1 MRKTAKF
8 TTALITAA
16 AIGLTSVT
24 AASATPEAGA
34 AEGNDDCGSAHVS
47 QETSGADRDT
57 VEEGELKKLNADI
70 EAAGGKTLPEGTIE
84 YGFNDKGDAV
94 AVDADGKETVLD
106 SAASMESQLSSP
118 ETQTLAAEKAGD
130 KGVLSGAAASI
141 AGCVGGVVGY
151 DAILSILEKRVSY
164 WALVK
169 FLGGK
174 IGPGL
179 AISCIAG
186 AGGGLATYMGW

>member
-1 MRKTAKF
+1 MRKVAKF
-8 TTALITAA
+8 TTAVITAA
-16 AIGLTSVT
+16 AIGLTSAT
-24 AASATPEAGA
+24 AASAAPESSAGD
-34 AEGNDDCGSAHVS
+34 GNEDCGSANVS
-47 QETSGADRDT
+47 QEASGTDRET
-57 VEEGELKKLNADI
+57 VGEGELEKLNEEI
-70 EAAGGKTLPEGTIE
+70 EAVGGKPLPEGTVE
-84 YGFNDKGDAV
+84 YGFNDNGDAV

-106 SAASMESQLSSP
+106 SAASMESQLNTPSV
-118 ETQTLAAEKAGD
+118 ETMAAEEQDD

>member
-1 MRKTAKF
+1 MGLM
-8 TTALITAA
+8 TT
-16 AIGLTSVT
+16 
-24 AASATPEAGA
+24 
-34 AEGNDDCGSAHVS
+34 
-47 QETSGADRDT
+47 
-57 VEEGELKKLNADI
+57 
-70 EAAGGKTLPEGTIE
+70 
-84 YGFNDKGDAV
+84 GDAV

-106 SAASMESQLSSP
+106 SAASMENSIEYSSV
-118 ETQTLAAEKAGD
+118 ETMAAEEQDD
-130 KGVLSGAAASI
+130 KGVISGAAASI